1 MKNSIAFQYYPK
13 DFLSDD
19 KVASMN
25 LKEIGAYWLLLSYC
39 WMENGLKNDQDYLKG
54 LCRNDAEWEKI
65 WNKICKCF
73 FLKNAKL
80 RNRRLDEERKK
91 QKEFRQKLTES
102 GKIGAEK
109 RWGGHTQ
116 AKNKNSQAKNKN
128 GVAIRKNASPISNL
142 QSPNNKNKILI
153 KDIIEKEFSDFWE
166 AYPVKLKKNDAEKA
180 FRALRKKIDLETIVK
195 AFNGYIDFLK
205 DKRLKENFPQT
216 PMYPATFLREERWK
230 DYLDFQYKPS
240 L

>member
-109 RWGGHTQ
+109 RWGGHE
-116 AKNKNSQAKNKN
+116 KKIGKPFSKN
-128 GVAIRKNASPISNL
+128 GVAIQKNASPISNL